1 MALQDK
7 IANAAKVL
15 KGKTKEA
22 TGKATGNP
30 RLKLEGKMDKGIG
43 RLKQAGEKV
52 KDSGR
57 RIFGT

>member
-15 KGKTKEA
+15 KGKAKEA
-22 TGKATGNP
+22 IGKVTGNP
-30 RLKLEGKMDKGIG
+30 RLKLDGKMDKGIG

-57 RIFGT
+57 DIFGT